1 MDIDNF
7 SIEQVLWSKVL
18 RQAKEDL
25 TYVGKPNEDDD
36 YIQRTAKAWF
46 KNDES
51 RPRVTLYGKDSR
63 WDGKGCDPEIG
74 SFPWICMVLNL
85 NPDAVRSAVL
95 QD

>member
-7 SIEQVLWSKVL
+7 SIEQVLWAAVL

-25 TYVGKPNEDDD
+25 TYVAKPNENQD
-36 YIQRTAKAWF
+36 YIRKRAKVWF
-46 KNDES
+46 ENNGS

-85 NPDAVRSAVL
+85 NPDAVREAVL
-95 QD
+95 G

>member
-25 TYVGKPNEDDD
+25 TYEAKPNEDED
-36 YIQRTAKAWF
+36 YIRRTAKTWF
-46 KNDES
+46 KNDGS

-74 SFPWICMVLNL
+74 SFPWICSILDL
-85 NPDAVRSAVL
+85 NPDAVRKSVL
-95 QD
+95 G